1 MSALAWKLGGAVFLF
16 LLFVL
21 LSGIRCAVFVLGPV
35 GLQRLRE
42 AHPQIRR
49 YFHAAYYREISR
61 VRVALQLAVQTSLL
75 GMVLMVAW
83 AVAEF
88 PGWTR
93 WLAPLAAGLLAAVAG
108 GQVVARGLAAYR
120 PESWLVRL
128 LILVQITDILL
139 WPLSAPT
146 ADLLRRLQ
154 HGVLEPETERD
165 EEDQEEEIE
174 AFIEVGEQEGLLE
187 EGERHLIRG
196 VFDFGDRVV
205 REVMTPR
212 TNMVAVSH
220 EATLAELRDLVVR
233 EKHSRIPVYRDSIDN
248 IVGILL
254 VRDLLAILGRMPDE
268 TPITSLVNPALF
280 VPETKRI
287 AELLRELQRRRSH
300 LVIIVDEYGGTA
312 GLVTIED
319 LVEEIVGEIQDEHE
333 SEEDSIV
340 QQPDG
345 ALQVAGSAD
354 IERVAEVLGAELED
368 EEFET
373 VGGFILSV
381 LGHVPRAGE
390 RFVHGGL
397 EVEVLEADRRRI
409 HRARIRRLP
418 KAPAPDR
425 GDEDGQEGT

>member
-1 MSALAWKLGGAVFLF
+1 MSALAWKLSGAAFLF

-42 AHPQIRR
+42 SHPQIRR
-49 YFHAAYYREISR
+49 YFHASYYREISR
-61 VRVALQLAVQTSLL
+61 VRVALELAVQISLL
-75 GMVLMVAW
+75 GMVLLVAW
-83 AVAEF
+83 SVAEF

-93 WLAPLAAGLLAAVAG
+93 WLAPLAAGLAAAAG
-108 GQVVARGLAAYR
+108 GQVLARGLAAYR
-120 PESWLVRL
+120 PESWLERL
-128 LILVQITDILL
+128 LILVQITDIVL

-146 ADLLRRLQ
+146 AELLRRLQ
-154 HGVLEPETERD
+154 HGVLEPETDD

-220 EATLAELRDLVVR
+220 EATLGELRDLVVR

-248 IVGILL
+248 IVGILF

-268 TPITSLVNPALF
+268 TPITSLVNPAQF

-287 AELLRELQRRRSH
+287 SELLRELQRRRSH

-368 EEFET
+368 AEFET

-418 KAPAPDR
+418 EVPDP
-425 GDEDGQEGT
+425 GDSDEDVQEVA

>member
-1 MSALAWKLGGAVFLF
+1 MSMLAWKLGGVFFLL

-21 LSGIRCAVFVLGPV
+21 LSGIRNAVFALGPV

-42 AHPQIRR
+42 TQPQIRH
-49 YFHAAYYREISR
+49 YFHAAYYREVSR
-61 VRVALQLAVQTSLL
+61 VRVALQLAVQFCLL

-83 AVAEF
+83 SVAGLA
-88 PGWTR
+88 GWIQ

-108 GQVVARGLAAYR
+108 GQVVARGMAVYR
-120 PESWLVRL
+120 PEWWLARL
-128 LILVQITDILL
+128 LILVRFTDILL
-139 WPLSAPT
+139 WPLAAPT
-146 ADLLRRLQ
+146 ANLLRRLQ
-154 HGVLEPETERD
+154 QGVLEPESERD
-165 EEDQEEEIE
+165 EDDQEEEIE

-187 EGERHLIRG
+187 EGERQLIRG

-212 TNMVAVSH
+212 TDIVAVSQD
-220 EATLAELRDLVVR
+220 ATLGELRDLVVR
-233 EKHSRIPVYRDSIDN
+233 EKHSRIPVYRESIDH
-248 IVGILL
+248 IVGILF
-254 VRDLLAILGRMPDE
+254 VRDLLAILGRVSDE
-268 TPITSLVNPALF
+268 TAITSLVNPAIF

-300 LVIIVDEYGGTA
+300 LVMIVDEYGGTA

-333 SEEDSIV
+333 TEEKSIV
-340 QQPDG
+340 LQADG
-345 ALQVAGSAD
+345 SLQVTGAAD
-354 IERVAEVLGAELED
+354 IEDVAEALGAVLED

-381 LGHVPRAGE
+381 LGHVPQVGE

-397 EVEVLEADRRRI
+397 EVEVLEADRRRV
-409 HRARIRRLP
+409 HRARIRRLLP
-418 KAPAPDR
+418 
-425 GDEDGQEGT
+425 GS

>member
-1 MSALAWKLGGAVFLF
+1 MSALAWKLGGAAFLF

-42 AHPQIRR
+42 SHPQIRR
-49 YFHAAYYREISR
+49 YFPAGYYREISR

-75 GMVLMVAW
+75 GMVLLVAW
-83 AVAEF
+83 SVAEF

-93 WLAPLAAGLLAAVAG
+93 WLAPLAAGLAAAAG
-108 GQVVARGLAAYR
+108 GQVVARALAAYR
-120 PESWLVRL
+120 PESWLARL

-146 ADLLRRLQ
+146 AELLRRLQ
-154 HGVLEPETERD
+154 HGVLEPEAERD

-205 REVMTPR
+205 REVRTPR

-220 EATLAELRDLVVR
+220 EATLGELRDLVVR

-248 IVGILL
+248 IVGILF

-268 TPITSLVNPALF
+268 TPITSLVNPAQF

-287 AELLRELQRRRSH
+287 AELLRELQRRHSH

-345 ALQVAGSAD
+345 TLQVAGSAD

-373 VGGFILSV
+373 VGGFILSA
-381 LGHVPRAGE
+381 LGHVPQAGE

-397 EVEVLEADRRRI
+397 EVEVLVADRRRI
-409 HRARIRRLP
+409 HRALIRRLP
-418 KAPAPDR
+418 EAPDPDES
-425 GDEDGQEGT
+425 DEDGPEVA